1 MEVNWKGPATAVAQV
16 RREWRIRE
24 LWGQMGSMTNCYR
37 CGRPILGTSR
47 HVRRRVPTGLHEHI
61 RYPSGKFRAIRTTY
75 GMRIVCS
82 ACARI
87 LDRQRAA
94 ETAAD
99 NWKLIFALVALAIV
113 SIARWLGI

>member
-1 MEVNWKGPATAVAQV
+1 
-16 RREWRIRE
+16 
-24 LWGQMGSMTNCYR
+24 
-37 CGRPILGTSR
+37 
-47 HVRRRVPTGLHEHI
+47 
-61 RYPSGKFRAIRTTY
+61 
-75 GMRIVCS
+75 MRIVCS